1 MEFDSH
7 IAGKNAMVRV
17 FPDRVEWKKTG
28 VMSTGAK
35 AALGTV
41 TAGMSLLAT
50 GIRGKSDTQVVVID
64 AITSVT
70 SQKSGMLKYVVGI
83 HTAAGEITMRCSKAE
98 AAQFKDLIVRLKAG
112 ERPHIPPA
120 PPQPAPP
127 TDVMD
132 QLRKLGE
139 LRDAGVLTEAEF
151 EAKKADLLGRL

>member
-1 MEFDSH
+1 MSEQPLMEFDS
-7 IAGKNAMVRV
+7 
-17 FPDRVEWKKTG
+17 
-28 VMSTGAK
+28 
-35 AALGTV
+35 
-41 TAGMSLLAT
+41 
-50 GIRGKSDTQVVVID
+50 Q
-64 AITSVT
+64 
-70 SQKSGMLKYVVGI
+70 
-83 HTAAGEITMRCSKAE
+83 
-98 AAQFKDLIVRLKAG
+98 AG